1 MRGKFFSWIKGSVQ
15 FQVTGNSIERFLNLC
30 AYHEITLW
38 NIRTIS
44 NGFEAC
50 ISVANFRDIKP
61 LVRKCHIHIRILHK
75 KGLPFFVFYYRKRWI
90 LGVAVMITAILIGV
104 LSAYIWDIE
113 IHGNY
118 AVTDERIMDYL
129 ETVGI
134 HHGVKKNLFDYKMVS
149 SNLRKYFPEI
159 TWAAV
164 KMQGTRLFIDLKENS
179 DSSIFEE
186 RTQKGGNLIADAD
199 GTIKKMITRSG
210 TPAVSVGM
218 EVKKGDLLVSGVV
231 DLINDAGEVYEQAAV
246 IPDADIYIQTFIN
259 YNDNIPLIQKKKQY
273 TGKSRRRGLLQ
284 IGKIM
289 IGFPFFSK
297 TFDHYDMI
305 VNRKQFRL
313 MENFYLPIYYS
324 DFQIREYRICQV
336 SISKNHAETQLKHNL
351 DLFLKKI
358 EEKGVQIFENNVK
371 IEKTVSSC
379 RMSGKIYII
388 QKIGQWTDRELY
400 HEKEGTLTE

>member
-1 MRGKFFSWIKGSVQ
+1 M
-15 FQVTGNSIERFLNLC
+15 
-30 AYHEITLW
+30 
-38 NIRTIS
+38 
-44 NGFEAC
+44 
-50 ISVANFRDIKP
+50 
-61 LVRKCHIHIRILHK
+61 
-75 KGLPFFVFYYRKRWI
+75 
-90 LGVAVMITAILIGV
+90 
-104 LSAYIWDIE
+104 
-113 IHGNY
+113 
-118 AVTDERIMDYL
+118 

-164 KMQGTRLFIDLKENS
+164 KLQGTRLFIDLKENS

-259 YNDNIPLIQKKKQY
+259 YNDNVPLIQKKKQY

-284 IGKIM
+284 IRKIM

-358 EEKGVQIFENNVK
+358 EEKVIENDKDVLDSLKNELILAVDEYISKKSPKANNSISASIVEHGLNNNIDICFIMSQTQLETNFGAAGVGKESSRRSLFGVIKKKYPSYDAAIEDYTRLLKKSYLVK
-371 IEKTVSSC
+371 GRDEHFLMKNYITG
-379 RMSGKIYII
+379 SGYRYAAAIDYEQKLSKIYKSITKSTEI
-388 QKIGQWTDRELY
+388 DELQKLFDSI
-400 HEKEGTLTE
+400 